1 MRGFKLF
8 INLNDLQH
16 QKYQQ
21 ANKLFITES
30 NMNGNP
36 THFSIKSFALDM
48 FRYISVCKNNKRR
61 HRKEQTVRSDMY
73 KMKIKT
79 DRGSNYS
86 QVKKNESL
94 FFIYQLVMIGE
105 IQKNRFTN
113 QIII

>member
-1 MRGFKLF
+1 MFKLF
-8 INLNDLQH
+8 VNLKDIQR
-16 QKYQQ
+16 QTYQQ
-21 ANKLFITES
+21 GNKLFIIYS
-30 NMNGNP
+30 NTNGN
-36 THFSIKSFALDM
+36 TIHFSIESVILDM